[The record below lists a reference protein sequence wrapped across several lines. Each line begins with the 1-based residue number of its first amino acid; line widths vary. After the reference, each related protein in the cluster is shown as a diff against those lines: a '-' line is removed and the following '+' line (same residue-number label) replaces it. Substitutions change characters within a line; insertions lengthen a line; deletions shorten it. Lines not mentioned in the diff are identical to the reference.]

1 MKEYI
6 YLRVSGGLLLR
17 CCCYRPFG
25 GQQSLPPHVSSRKTL
40 TQFRLWGKSAANF
53 EGINPKGL
61 KNSLEKA
68 LTYAH
73 ITEGLEMPL
82 MCLCFV
88 PVFCACVL
96 CLCFVLLEK

>member
-17 CCCYRPFG
+17 CCCYHAFG
-25 GQQSLPPHVSSRKTL
+25 YQQSLPPQLSSKKML
-40 TQFRLWGKSAANF
+40 KQFRFWGKCAANI
-53 EGINPKGL
+53 EGIILKGL

-73 ITEGLEMPL
+73 IKREILRAHSVPL
-82 MCLCFV
+82 IYSVRKVKL
-88 PVFCACVL
+88 
-96 CLCFVLLEK
+96 

>member
-17 CCCYRPFG
+17 CCCYQAFG
-25 GQQSLPPHVSSRKTL
+25 DQQSLPSHVSSKQTL
-40 TQFRLWGKSAANF
+40 TQFKFWSKREANI
-53 EGINPKGL
+53 EGINLKGL
-61 KNSLEKA
+61 KNILEKA
-68 LTYAH
+68 LAYAH

-88 PVFCACVL
+88 PVFCSVRKVKL
-96 CLCFVLLEK
+96 